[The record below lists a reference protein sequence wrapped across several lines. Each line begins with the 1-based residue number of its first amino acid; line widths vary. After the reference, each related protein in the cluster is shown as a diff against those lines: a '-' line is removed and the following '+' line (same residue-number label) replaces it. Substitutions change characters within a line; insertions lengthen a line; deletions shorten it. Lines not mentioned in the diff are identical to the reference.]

1 MEKET
6 VLNVGFDDTDSPKG
20 MCTTFLAYKIV
31 DLLHK
36 QKTEFLDFPRL
47 IRFNPNIPWK
57 TRGNGAVS
65 IKIRTKNPSKI
76 KNQIKNLVSK
86 YSDIK
91 NGANPGLVFFES
103 DFIPSEFVEFSNL
116 ALWQL
121 INRNNAKKFAKNN
134 NLEIH
139 YQGNGQGLIGA
150 IGAIGYDFHDHTL
163 ELLSYRKK
171 PKFGKERKISAESV
185 KIMQEKTSPD
195 TFNSFDTKKGRVL
208 ITPHGPDPVFYGVR
222 GENVGSLLYATT
234 ILKSDEKLDGYMIFK
249 SNQGTGD
256 HLKNELNFK
265 NMKPYASGKIT
276 GIVSNIPKIVKGGHV
291 FFKIISKNHEF
302 WCAVYKPTGISMIA
316 SNLLKG
322 DKICVGGGVRKA
334 SKYFPRIINLEFIDV
349 LTLGKNI
356 SKSNPICKNCK
367 KKMKSK
373 GQNQGF
379 QCTRCGKKA
388 SKKISVEVPRKIQK
402 QLYLPKISAHRH
414 LTRPLQRIGIVNK
427 AMKFDKSLSWFCVYR
442 N

>member
-1 MEKET
+1 MVEKT
-6 VLNVGFDDTDSPKG
+6 VLNIGFDDTDSPKG

-31 DLLHK
+31 DLLQK

-65 IKIRTKNPSKI
+65 IRIRTRNTSKI
-76 KNQIKNLVSK
+76 KNQIKNIVSK

-103 DFIPSEFVEFSNL
+103 DTIPAEFTNFSNL

-121 INRNNAKKFAKNN
+121 IKRNNAKRFAEKND
-134 NLEIH
+134 LEFF
-139 YQGNGQGLIGA
+139 YQGNGQGLVGA
-150 IGAIGYDFHDHTL
+150 IGAIGYDFQDHTL
-163 ELLSYRKK
+163 ELLSYRKRT
-171 PKFGKERKISAESV
+171 KFGKERKISVESV
-185 KIMQEKTSPD
+185 KIMQEKTFPN
-195 TFNSFDTKKGRVL
+195 TFNSFDTKKERIL

-222 GENVGSLLYATT
+222 GENVDSLVYATK
-234 ILKSDEKLDGYMIFK
+234 ILKSDEKLEGYMIFK

-256 HLKNELNFK
+256 HLKNELNFE

-276 GIVSNIPKIVKGGHV
+276 GIVSDTPKIVKGGHV
-291 FFKIISKNHEF
+291 FFKILSKNYEF
-302 WCAVYKPTGISMIA
+302 WCAVYKPTGISSTA
-316 SNLLKG
+316 SNLIKG

-334 SKYFPRIINLEFIDV
+334 SKKFPRIINLEFIDIIH
-349 LTLGKNI
+349 LEKNLV
-356 SKSNPICKNCK
+356 KSNPICKKCN

-379 QCTRCGKKA
+379 QCIRCGKKA
-388 SKKISVEVPRKIQK
+388 SKKITVEISRKVK
-402 QLYLPKISAHRH
+402 RQLYIPNMSAHRH
-414 LTRPLQRIGIVNK
+414 LTRPLQRIGISNK
-427 AMKFDKSLSWFCVYR
+427 TSKFDKSLSWFCVYK

>member
-1 MEKET
+1 MVEKT
-6 VLNVGFDDTDSPKG
+6 VLNIGFDDTDSPKG

-31 DLLHK
+31 DLLRKHN
-36 QKTEFLDFPRL
+36 TEFLDFPRL

-65 IKIRTKNPSKI
+65 IRIKTRNPSKV

-86 YSDIK
+86 YSDVK

-103 DFIPSEFVEFSNL
+103 DTIPSEFTNFSNL
-116 ALWQL
+116 AMWQL
-121 INRNNAKKFAKNN
+121 IKRNNAKRFAKKND
-134 NLEIH
+134 LEFF
-139 YQGNGQGLIGA
+139 YQGNGQGLVGA
-150 IGAIGYDFHDHTL
+150 IGAIGYDFQDHTL
-163 ELLSYRKK
+163 ELLSYRKRT
-171 PKFGKERKISAESV
+171 KFGKERKISTESV
-185 KIMQEKTSPD
+185 KIMQEKTYPN
-195 TFNSFDTKKGRVL
+195 TFNSFDTKKGRIL

-222 GENVGSLLYATT
+222 GENVSSLVYATK

-256 HLKNELNFK
+256 HLKNELNFE

-276 GIVSNIPKIVKGGHV
+276 GIVSNTPKIVKGGHV

-302 WCAVYKPTGISMIA
+302 WCAVYKPTGISSIA
-316 SNLLKG
+316 SNLIRG

-334 SKYFPRIINLEFIDV
+334 SKKFPRIINLEFIDIIH
-349 LTLGKNI
+349 LEKNL
-356 SKSNPICKNCK
+356 SKSNPICKKCN

-379 QCTRCGKKA
+379 QCIRCGKKS
-388 SKKISVEVPRKIQK
+388 SKKITVEISRKVKK
-402 QLYLPKISAHRH
+402 QLYIPNMSAHRH
-414 LTRPLQRIGIVNK
+414 LTRPLQRIGISNK
-427 AMKFDKSLSWFCVYR
+427 TSKFDKSLSWFCVYR

>member
-6 VLNVGFDDTDSPKG
+6 ILNVGFDDTDSPKG

-31 DLLHK
+31 DLLQK

-65 IKIRTKNPSKI
+65 LKIKTKNPSKI
-76 KNQIKNLVSK
+76 KNQIKNLVLK

-91 NGANPGLVFFES
+91 NGANPGLVFFENNL
-103 DFIPSEFVEFSNL
+103 IPSEFVKFSNL

-121 INRNNAKKFAKNN
+121 INRNKAKKFAKKN

-139 YQGNGQGLIGA
+139 YQGNGQGLVGA

-171 PKFGKERKISAESV
+171 SKFGKERQISTDSV
-185 KIMQEKTSPD
+185 KVMQEKTFPN
-195 TFNSFDTKKGRVL
+195 TFNSFDTKKGRIL

-222 GENVGSLLYATT
+222 GENVDSLLYATK

-256 HLKNELNFK
+256 HLKNELTFE
-265 NMKPYASGKIT
+265 NMKPYSSGKIT
-276 GIVSNIPKIVKGGHV
+276 GIVSDIPKIVKGGHV
-291 FFKIISKNHEF
+291 FFKLISNDHEF
-302 WCAVYKPTGISMIA
+302 WCAVYKPTGLSTIA
-316 SNLLKG
+316 SHLLKG
-322 DKICVGGGVRKA
+322 DKICIGGGVRKA
-334 SKYFPRIINLEFIDV
+334 SKNFPRIINLEFLDILSLV
-349 LTLGKNI
+349 KNTSI
-356 SKSNPICKNCK
+356 SNPVCNKCN

-373 GQNQGF
+373 GKSQGF
-379 QCTRCGKKA
+379 QCISCGKKTF
-388 SKKISVEVPRKIQK
+388 KKTTFEISRKIKK

-414 LTRPLQRIGIVNK
+414 LTRPLQRIGTINK
-427 AMKFDKSLSWFCVYR
+427 TTKFDKSNSWFCVYR

>member
-6 VLNVGFDDTDSPKG
+6 ILNVGFDDTDSPKG

-31 DLLHK
+31 NLLQK
-36 QKTEFLDFPRL
+36 QKAEFLDFPRL

-65 IKIRTKNPSKI
+65 LKIKTKDPSKT
-76 KNQIKNLVSK
+76 KNQIKNLVLK
-86 YSDIK
+86 YSDVK

-103 DFIPSEFVEFSNL
+103 DSIPSEFICFSNL

-121 INRNNAKKFAKNN
+121 INRNNAKKFAKKN
-134 NLEIH
+134 NLEIF

-171 PKFGKERKISAESV
+171 SKFGKPRKLSTKSV
-185 KIMQEKTSPD
+185 KIMQEKTFPY
-195 TFNSFDTKKGRVL
+195 TFNSFDSKRGRIL

-222 GENVGSLLYATT
+222 GENIDSLINATK

-249 SNQGTGD
+249 SNQGTSD
-256 HLKNELNFK
+256 HLKNELNFE

-276 GIVSNIPKIVKGGHV
+276 GIVSNSPKIVKGGHV
-291 FFKIISKNHEF
+291 FFKILSKGHEF
-302 WCAVYKPTGISMIA
+302 WCAVYKPTGISTVA
-316 SNLLKG
+316 SNLITG
-322 DKICVGGGVRKA
+322 DEICLGGGVRKA
-334 SKYFPRIINLEFIDV
+334 SKNFPRIINLEFLDV
-349 LTLGKNI
+349 INLKKNI
-356 SKSNPICKNCK
+356 FLSNPLCKKCN

-373 GQNQGF
+373 GRNQGF
-379 QCTRCGKKA
+379 ECVRCGNKS
-388 SKKISVEVPRKIQK
+388 SKKTTIEIPRKIKK
-402 QLYLPKISAHRH
+402 QLYLPKVSAHRH
-414 LTRPLQRIGIVNK
+414 LTRPLQRIGTINK
-427 AMKFDKSLSWFCVYR
+427 TTKFDKSISWFCVYE